1 MVESRW
7 EALETFKNDFQP
19 FVRDVTCKNSL
30 FSTTT
35 VSKWYPFK
43 RISLKLRRFLVERGE
58 YSAFCIVMYVL
69 LGSKKDASPDPSII
83 LVSPEIVFKGPL

>member
-1 MVESRW
+1 MAFR
-7 EALETFKNDFQP
+7 P
-19 FVRDVTCKNSL
+19 FVKDVTCKNSL
-30 FSTTT
+30 LSTTT

-58 YSAFCIVMYVL
+58 YNAFSIVICVL

-83 LVSPEIVFKGPL
+83 LVSPEMVFKGPL